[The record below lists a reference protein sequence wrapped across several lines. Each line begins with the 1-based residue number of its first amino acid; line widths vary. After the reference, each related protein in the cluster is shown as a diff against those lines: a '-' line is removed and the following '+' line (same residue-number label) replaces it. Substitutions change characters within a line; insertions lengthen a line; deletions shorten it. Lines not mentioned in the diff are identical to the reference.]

1 MFLVFKRI
9 YAFNDFNTIIVDEG
23 QGRLKVDIVAIICR
37 MFAVRIKLL
46 NPKNKG
52 LRVYDLKVYKPLFR
66 VLYRQHILSTLK
78 RYTQEY
84 GY

>member
-52 LRVYDLKVYKPLFR
+52 LHVYMTSKSINPSSEFFIVNTF
-66 VLYRQHILSTLK
+66 
-78 RYTQEY
+78 
-84 GY
+84 